1 VTVSDTDGLNVT
13 TGIAQVGAAMLAMIA
28 AMMMRFICVSVNFI
42 SRRKTGLGRPDI
54 LSQHAVCLEY
64 AVNPKR
70 GPGVYFLHPGAAN
83 MFSNGTRFHCLK
95 STETRCTVDCEQ
107 TDRSRLSCAP
117 ECVPLKA
124 VAKRQG

>member
-1 VTVSDTDGLNVT
+1 MTVSDTDGFNVT
-13 TGIAQVGAAMLAMIA
+13 TGIAQVGAAMLAMMA

-54 LSQHAVCLEY
+54 LSQHPVCLEY

-70 GPGVYFLHPGAAN
+70 GPGVYFLHSGAAN

-95 STETRCTVDCEQ
+95 STETRC
-107 TDRSRLSCAP
+107 AP
-117 ECVPLKA
+117 WILRRRGRGYSGPA
-124 VAKRQG
+124 P